1 VVDVH
6 VSQLWRYPIKS
17 LGAEPLGSAQLTA
30 DGIAGDRI
38 VHVHNARGPLTGRS
52 RHGLLT
58 VPANTGPDGVPR
70 VAGHP
75 WTTVE
80 ANQIIQAHAG
90 VDSQLAAYTGPER
103 FDVLNLLVATD
114 GAVRAFGHDGRRL
127 RANVLISG
135 VPADAEATWPGRAL
149 AIGDVLIGIHSLR
162 GRCVVTTIDPDT
174 GQRDVE
180 VLRRIRHE
188 FGGKLALNCWV
199 IRPGTIHQ
207 GEPAQLVTTDEHPAH
222 LGGWIVGAPYLNSPQ
237 NRTTACR
244 HEIGVP
250 RTITDVRRSARIRRA
265 PTVRRSVPVSDPLR
279 DLGVNAGCSRWC
291 RRSDAESGGH
301 VELHLAVGQH
311 VLPEQRG

>member
-1 VVDVH
+1 M
-6 VSQLWRYPIKS
+6 
-17 LGAEPLGSAQLTA
+17 
-30 DGIAGDRI
+30 
-38 VHVHNARGPLTGRS
+38 
-52 RHGLLT
+52 
-58 VPANTGPDGVPR
+58 
-70 VAGHP
+70 
-75 WTTVE
+75 
-80 ANQIIQAHAG
+80 IQAHAG

-114 GAVRAFGHDGRRL
+114 GAVRAFGHDVRRL
-127 RANVLISG
+127 RPNLLISG

-222 LGGWIVGAPYLNSPQ
+222 LGGWIVGAPYLNPPPEPDHS
-237 NRTTACR
+237 
-244 HEIGVP
+244 
-250 RTITDVRRSARIRRA
+250 
-265 PTVRRSVPVSDPLR
+265 
-279 DLGVNAGCSRWC
+279 
-291 RRSDAESGGH
+291 
-301 VELHLAVGQH
+301 
-311 VLPEQRG
+311 LPA